1 MYVSMHTSTCVTSK
15 DNAKSNDSD
24 RIFVIRE
31 NMRLKHRCPYDS
43 NNSHSPFLQCALLI
57 YTAVSPVSILTRE
70 TLQSW
75 LSNYILRFSTSDTGK
90 FSLLQS

>member
-1 MYVSMHTSTCVTSK
+1 MHTSTCVTSK

-57 YTAVSPVSILTRE
+57 GKLNETYLRRRE
-70 TLQSW
+70 G
-75 LSNYILRFSTSDTGK
+75 DV
-90 FSLLQS
+90 